1 MDLDEYRSAARQ
13 IAEYAKKS
21 AKKRGKKYRS
31 SGWKYYLGDYRGSQ
45 YGKPLAETGYVYY
58 NTQAWSNLKKC
69 WLGFAIARDK
79 GNEEK
84 MLYYAKGI
92 MKFQKQLGLEVRV
105 FPDLGLW
112 ENEDTNDYPREM
124 KNEIESGNNEN
135 QDESYDY
142 EGEAQREWRERMMQP
157 YESPAQRVWRE
168 KMEKYY

>member
-1 MDLDEYRSAARQ
+1 
-13 IAEYAKKS
+13 
-21 AKKRGKKYRS
+21 
-31 SGWKYYLGDYRGSQ
+31 
-45 YGKPLAETGYVYY
+45 
-58 NTQAWSNLKKC
+58 
-69 WLGFAIARDK
+69 
-79 GNEEK
+79 
-84 MLYYAKGI
+84 
-92 MKFQKQLGLEVRV
+92 
-105 FPDLGLW
+105 LW